1 MIKKILGS
9 VLLYGVMVTVLLPLL
24 VTLAL
29 GGFRDERVMEA
40 KALYSLDDF
49 TANSATKEPVSLDS
63 ELEQYVMG
71 VVSAEMPALFP
82 KEALKAQAVA
92 ARTYQIRKMREAGTE
107 KVLYDVG
114 QAYCTPE
121 ERKKKWGSHA
131 QEYENKVAEAVG
143 ETKGEI
149 MVYEEEPILAV
160 FHAQS
165 SGKTEDSE
173 NVWVQKIPYLRSV
186 DSSGDLS
193 APNHEVQTE
202 IDADTVFQKLSRYGD
217 LGVSSND
224 LQLSV
229 KERTKAGYI
238 QQIAAGNLLLTGKQ
252 VREALGLRSA
262 DFTVEKKGN
271 TFLFVTEGYGHGAGM
286 SQHGAAALAEQGKSY
301 HDILSH
307 YYTGISFEKTA

>member
-1 MIKKILGS
+1 MVKKILGG
-9 VLLYGVMVTVLLPLL
+9 VLLYGVTVTVLVPLL
-24 VTLAL
+24 VTLVL
-29 GGFRDERVMEA
+29 GGFRSEHVMEA

-49 TANSATKEPVSLDS
+49 VANDEAKKPISLNS

-92 ARTYQIRKMREAGTE
+92 ARTYQVRKMREVGTE

-114 QAYCTPE
+114 QAYCSPE
-121 ERKKKWGSHA
+121 ERKKKWGSHTE
-131 QEYENKVAEAVG
+131 EYENKVAQAVK
-143 ETKGEI
+143 ETEGEI

-165 SGKTEDSE
+165 SGRTEDSE

-193 APNHEVQTE
+193 APNHKMQTE
-202 IDADTVFQKLSRYGD
+202 IDGDTVFQKLSRYGD
-217 LGVSSND
+217 LGVSPKE
-224 LQLSV
+224 LQFSV

-238 QQIAAGNLLLTGKQ
+238 QKIAVGNLVLTGKQ

-271 TFLFVTEGYGHGAGM
+271 TFVFVTEGYGHGAGM
-286 SQHGAAALAEQGKSY
+286 SQHGAAALAEQGMSY

>member
-9 VLLYGVMVTVLLPLL
+9 ILLYGVMAAVLLPLL
-24 VTLAL
+24 VTLAW
-29 GGFRDERVMEA
+29 GGFRHERVMEA
-40 KALYSLDDF
+40 KTLYHLSDF
-49 TANSATKEPVSLDS
+49 TADGEREAAVSSDS

-92 ARTYQIRKMREAGTE
+92 ARTYQIRKMREAGS
-107 KVLYDVG
+107 KQVLYDVG
-114 QAYCTPE
+114 QAYATPK
-121 ERKKKWGSHA
+121 ERREKWGSHA
-131 QEYENKVAEAVG
+131 KEYEKKVAEAVR

-149 MVYEEEPILAV
+149 MVYEAEPILAV

-186 DSSGDLS
+186 DSSGDLT

-202 IDADTVFQKLSRYGD
+202 IGADMVLQKLSRYGD
-217 LGVSSND
+217 LGVSAKT

-229 KERTKAGYI
+229 KERTRAGYI
-238 QQIAAGNLLLTGKQ
+238 RQIAAGRLMLTGKE

-262 DFTVEKKGN
+262 DFTVEKKGD

-286 SQHGAAALAEQGKSY
+286 SQHGAAALAEKGMSY